1 MQMIWERQEKE
12 GMFCFRK
19 GLILELFKAF
29 RRITFFLLFFS
40 KQFFHY
46 RNREHFLSQGS
57 FDDSTTRKAIKYQAD
72 TSLLT
77 FPQSISAPEKDMQK
91 ESSMMP
97 LTVFMQNYQHL
108 TCPSAVLMY
117 KTIFI
122 DYDAVY
128 PPPNPL

>member
-29 RRITFFLLFFS
+29 RRITFFLLFFFKIVFPLQKQRTFS
-40 KQFFHY
+40 KP
-46 RNREHFLSQGS
+46 SS
-57 FDDSTTRKAIKYQAD
+57 FDDSTTRKAIKYQKD

-77 FPQSISAPEKDMQK
+77 LPQSISAPEKDMQK

-97 LTVFMQNYQHL
+97 LTVFMQNY
-108 TCPSAVLMY
+108 
-117 KTIFI
+117 
-122 DYDAVY
+122 
-128 PPPNPL
+128 